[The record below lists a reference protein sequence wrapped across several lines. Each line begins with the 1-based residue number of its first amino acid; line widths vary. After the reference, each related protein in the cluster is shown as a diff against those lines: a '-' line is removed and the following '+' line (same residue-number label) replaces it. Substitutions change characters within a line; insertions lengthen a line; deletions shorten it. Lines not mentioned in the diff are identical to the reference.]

1 MFHNYNNNIFAK
13 STLFFWNGYKYSIKK
28 QNIFILTII
37 DYSFFLFTFA
47 SEISTTNFFNMP
59 QISAF
64 YGLIIL
70 MNFKDHSPPH
80 FHVWYG
86 DYKVTV
92 TIKEGIVTGNMP
104 QRALKMVFEWLE
116 QHREELLQEWEKA
129 QKGEQLTQIM
139 PLQ

>member
-1 MFHNYNNNIFAK
+1 
-13 STLFFWNGYKYSIKK
+13 
-28 QNIFILTII
+28 
-37 DYSFFLFTFA
+37 
-47 SEISTTNFFNMP
+47 MP
-59 QISAF
+59 QISTF

-86 DYKVTV
+86 DYKI
-92 TIKEGIVTGNMP
+92 TITIQNGIVTGKMP

-116 QHREELLQEWEKA
+116 IHRNELLQEWEKA
-129 QKGEQLTQIM
+129 QKGETLTQIT

>member
-1 MFHNYNNNIFAK
+1 
-13 STLFFWNGYKYSIKK
+13 
-28 QNIFILTII
+28 
-37 DYSFFLFTFA
+37 
-47 SEISTTNFFNMP
+47 MP

-70 MNFKDHSPPH
+70 MNFKDHVPPH

-86 DYKVTV
+86 DYKITV
-92 TIKEGIVTGNMP
+92 TIQDGIVTGKMP

-116 QHREELLQEWEKA
+116 IHREELLQEWEKA
-129 QKGEQLTQIM
+129 QKGEQLTQIA